1 MTKAG
6 NEILQGANNALEFL
20 PGDKKSG
27 RAHKIINSHIDVKS
41 IRAQTGLS
49 QVDFAETYG
58 LSLHSLKKW
67 ETYSRR
73 CSKSLFNGH
82 IPKNQMLSVKLWK
95 QQAFRTK

>member
-6 NEILQGANNALEFL
+6 SEILQGANEGLEFL
-20 PGDKKSG
+20 RGNKQKG
-27 RAHKIINSHIDVKS
+27 RAHKIINAKIDVKS

-67 ETYSRR
+67 ETGKRNPEGAAKAYLTVISQKPNIVREA
-73 CSKSLFNGH
+73 LETAN
-82 IPKNQMLSVKLWK
+82 I
-95 QQAFRTK
+95 